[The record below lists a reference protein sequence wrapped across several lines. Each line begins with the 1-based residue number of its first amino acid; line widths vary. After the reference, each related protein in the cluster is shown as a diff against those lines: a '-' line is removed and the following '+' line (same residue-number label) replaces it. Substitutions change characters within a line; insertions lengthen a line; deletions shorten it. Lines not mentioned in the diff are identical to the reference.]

1 MRNCAG
7 VTCMCHCHILLSLR
21 SDIITICES
30 HNPMPFRRSETKTLK
45 CLLRRARELLEDAS
59 GLAAEAKDT
68 ARRIA
73 LTDLIRRIIDQQN
86 DVERDLAA
94 AELSGRDRS

>member
-1 MRNCAG
+1 M
-7 VTCMCHCHILLSLR
+7 TSKEL
-21 SDIITICES
+21 
-30 HNPMPFRRSETKTLK
+30 KTLK

-59 GLAAEAKDT
+59 GLAIEAKDM

-73 LTDLIRRIIDQQN
+73 LTDIVRRIVDQQN

-94 AELSGRDRS
+94 AEQSERR